1 MGTVKMDAFSTG
13 VTKSVSS
20 DSKLEEDNASLLKS
34 VEGAT
39 DGSYGMV
46 MTLVHGRREL
56 KEAGFDDDFI
66 LSLTFDEVQLYC
78 KALLLETSEDVF
90 HLIQSKMNTTL
101 ESMLSIA
108 KDRKKKDAF
117 MKQHPEILA
126 QRKSC
131 SETLLKFFDS
141 KPVEDQLLLVQD
153 GITSHCA
160 ANSSF
165 IVNDDK
171 MYEKLVSTSTVR
183 PFIET
188 AITEK
193 FNSLFSQHRS
203 YITFRDFSGMDPK
216 KMWWI
221 DFQAGC
227 NRILI
232 PAYEFVSDKFV
243 CNINKLVDSVYTCND
258 DCILRVKVA
267 YAGEEFQTMPLAPG
281 YLDFAKRFSLNFSER
296 FSPMEELFSI
306 CGFKNI
312 EELYPKFPDLPL
324 AIYKGV
330 KMK

>member
-1 MGTVKMDAFSTG
+1 MNTVKMDAFATES
-13 VTKSVSS
+13 TKSTSS
-20 DSKLEEDNASLLKS
+20 DSKLEQDNASLLRS

-39 DGSYGMV
+39 DGSVGMI

-66 LSLTFDEVQLYC
+66 LSLTFEEVRLYC
-78 KALLLETSEDVF
+78 KVLLIETNEEVL

-101 ESMLSIA
+101 ESMVA
-108 KDRKKKDAF
+108 ANEDRKKKDAF

-126 QRKSC
+126 QRENC

-165 IVNDDK
+165 IVNDDLT
-171 MYEKLVSTSTVR
+171 YAELVSTSTVL

-188 AITEK
+188 AIAKK
-193 FNSLFSQHRS
+193 FNSLFSIRRS

-243 CNINKLVDSVYTCND
+243 CYISKPIDSVYACSD

-281 YLDFAKRFSLNFSER
+281 YLDFAKRFSMNFSER